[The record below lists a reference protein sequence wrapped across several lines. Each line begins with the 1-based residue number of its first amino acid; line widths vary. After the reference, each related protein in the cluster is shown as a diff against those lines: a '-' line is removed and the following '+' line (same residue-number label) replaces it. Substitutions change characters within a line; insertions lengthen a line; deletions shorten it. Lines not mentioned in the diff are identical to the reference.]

1 MKCCRPTCIVK
12 LMRNHGIDIVL
23 YLDDGFGFGQ
33 DFYTCLQNLNFVRDT
48 LIKAVCIINFEKSI
62 LQPVQCLEWLSLM
75 WNSMYFSLGIP
86 GRWIEETIHSIEYLI
101 NKFPLFLRQKK
112 MVRVSGNI
120 ISMYPVVG
128 NVFSLMTLFSHR
140 EQNMLG
146 PLVNFFH
153 RSSSVRINILVRESE
168 NNFVNIRFL
177 IF

>member
-1 MKCCRPTCIVK
+1 
-12 LMRNHGIDIVL
+12 
-23 YLDDGFGFGQ
+23 
-33 DFYTCLQNLNFVRDT
+33 
-48 LIKAVCIINFEKSI
+48 
-62 LQPVQCLEWLSLM
+62 
-75 WNSMYFSLGIP
+75 
-86 GRWIEETIHSIEYLI
+86 
-101 NKFPLFLRQKK
+101 